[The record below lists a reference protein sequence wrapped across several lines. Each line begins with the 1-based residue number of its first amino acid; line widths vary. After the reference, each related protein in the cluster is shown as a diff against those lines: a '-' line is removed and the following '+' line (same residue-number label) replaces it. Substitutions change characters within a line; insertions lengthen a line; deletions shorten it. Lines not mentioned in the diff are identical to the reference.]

1 MNCGSPGSSVHGI
14 SQARILG
21 WFAISFPRGSFLP
34 RGWACVFCI
43 GRQSLYHLATREA
56 ILRYLQ
62 APNWGLPWWLSWLS
76 IFLRWRTPGFDPW
89 VEKIPWRREQLPTPV
104 FWPGE
109 FHGLYN
115 PWGHKEPDT
124 TERLSLSNV
133 TDRFFFFF
141 HHALCFDKI
150 PWSRERLPPPVF
162 WPGEF
167 HGQRNLMGYRPW
179 GCKALDMTEQ
189 VTLFLPWLHIIYF

>member
-34 RGWACVFCI
+34 RGWACVSCI
-43 GRQSLYHLATREA
+43 GRQSLYHLTTREA

-62 APNWGLPWWLSWLS
+62 APNWGLPWWLSWLR
-76 IFLRWRTPGFDPW
+76 IFLRWRIPGFDPR
-89 VEKIPWRREQLPTPV
+89 VGKIPWRRERLPTPV

-133 TDRFFFFF
+133 TDRFFFFTMLF
-141 HHALCFDKI
+141 ALI
-150 PWSRERLPPPVF
+150 RS
-162 WPGEF
+162 PGEGNGYPLQCSGLENSTDRGTWWATG
-167 HGQRNLMGYRPW
+167 HGVARR
-179 GCKALDMTEQ
+179 
-189 VTLFLPWLHIIYF
+189 